1 MMQRELFQKLTAWRN
16 ETARRSRVERF
27 HILQNKTIEI
37 LAETMPKTYE
47 ELADVKGIGK
57 KKLHE
62 FGSEILA
69 LVKECAVIPPSSSK
83 THLQGGDPHNPPS
96 INRLPLEDSLRT
108 RTGVSG
114 GSDLKAAQR
123 QLLSNFGEEGEKNEK
138 VFTVS
143 GFLNFLNTVLGER
156 DVFIRGEVS
165 SVQVH
170 PSGIYFTLK
179 DKIDESILNCYIRPS
194 TYERMGV
201 QIEEGLEVKV
211 SGVPNVYK
219 PKGRLSF
226 LVYSLELAGEG
237 SLKKAYE
244 MLKKKLE
251 SEGLFERKRA
261 LPEFITRIGIITSR
275 TGAVIDDF
283 RRNLESLGLQ
293 LYFYD
298 ARVEGARAVDDIL
311 RGIRWFNTHMDDLDI
326 LVIIRGGGSLE
337 DLQAFNNEFVARAIF
352 SSKIITLCGIG
363 HDRDVPITN
372 LVADRA
378 TSTPSIVAM
387 TINESWKRLHEGVPT
402 LAQDL
407 LYSFEAVLSER
418 KNYIRGSVDQM
429 LGYMSQLFLRYKYL
443 GRELE
448 QALLGIGLR
457 LEEIRKRSREMI
469 GLARAALEQIFKEVS
484 RKLISYETYLE
495 GVSPERNL
503 KLGYS
508 IIRNVKGGVVKS
520 VEDLAVGEKVMT
532 KLYKGEFVSKIEEIK

>member
-1 MMQRELFQKLTAWRN
+1 M
-16 ETARRSRVERF
+16 ERF

-37 LAETMPKTYE
+37 LAETMPRTYE

-62 FGSEILA
+62 FGSEILQ
-69 LVKECAVIPPSSSK
+69 LVKESVGAVSLKP
-83 THLQGGDPHNPPS
+83 D
-96 INRLPLEDSLRT
+96 EDIIET
-108 RTGVSG
+108 P
-114 GSDLKAAQR
+114 K
-123 QLLSNFGEEGEKNEK
+123 EGREKI
-138 VFTVS
+138 FTVS

-156 DVFIRGEVS
+156 DVFIQGEVS

-179 DKIDESILNCYIRPS
+179 DKIDESILNCYVRPS

-211 SGVPNVYK
+211 SGIPNIYK

-244 MLKKKLE
+244 MLKKKLAG
-251 SEGLFERKRA
+251 EGLFERKRP

-283 RRNLESLGLQ
+283 RRNLELLGLQ

-311 RGIRWFNTHMDDLDI
+311 GGIRWFNTHMDNLDI

-337 DLQAFNNEFVARAIF
+337 DLQAFNNELVARAVF
-352 SSKIITLCGIG
+352 GSKILTLCGIG
-363 HDRDVPITN
+363 HDRDVPIVS

-387 TINESWKRLHEGVPT
+387 TINETWNRLREDVPVFE
-402 LAQDL
+402 QDL
-407 LYSFEAVLSER
+407 LYSFDAVLSER
-418 KNYIRGSVDQM
+418 RNYVRASVDQM
-429 LGYMSQLFLRYKYL
+429 LGYMSQLFLGYNYL
-443 GRELE
+443 KREL
-448 QALLGIGLR
+448 QKALIAIDTR
-457 LEEIRKRSREMI
+457 VKDTEKRSLEML
-469 GLARAALEQIFKEVS
+469 GFACASFEQILAGLS
-484 RKLISYETYLE
+484 RKLISYETYLG

-508 IIRNVKGGVVKS
+508 IIRNAKGGVVKS
-520 VEDLAVGEKVMT
+520 VEALTIGEKIVT
-532 KLYKGEFVSKIEEIK
+532 KLYKGEFISKIEEIK

>member
-1 MMQRELFQKLTAWRN
+1 MGRELFQKLTAWRN
-16 ETARRSRVERF
+16 ETARRSGVERF

-57 KKLHE
+57 KKLHG

-69 LVKECAVIPPSSSK
+69 IVKECAPSSSNA
-83 THLQGGDPHNPPS
+83 HLQGGDLNNPPI

-108 RTGVSG
+108 KTVA
-114 GSDLKAAQR
+114 K
-123 QLLSNFGEEGEKNEK
+123 EEIGEKEK

-156 DVFIRGEVS
+156 DVFIQGEIS

-211 SGVPNVYK
+211 SGIPNIYK

-251 SEGLFERKRA
+251 NEGLFERKRT

-311 RGIRWFNTHMDDLDI
+311 GGIKWFNTHMDNLDI

-337 DLQAFNNEFVARAIF
+337 DLQAFNNELVARAVF
-352 SSKIITLCGIG
+352 GSKIPTLCGIG
-363 HDRDVPITN
+363 HDRDVPIVS

-387 TINESWKRLHEGVPT
+387 TINETWKRLREDMPVFE
-402 LAQDL
+402 QDL
-407 LYSFEAVLSER
+407 LYSFDAVLRER
-418 KNYIRGSVDQM
+418 RSYIRASVDQM
-429 LGYMSQLFLRYKYL
+429 LGYMSQLFLRYNYL
-443 GRELE
+443 RRELE
-448 QALLGIGLR
+448 QALINIDTR
-457 LEEIRKRSREMI
+457 IKDTQKRSQEVL
-469 GLARAALEQIFKEVS
+469 GLACISLGQIFKELS
-484 RKLISYETYLE
+484 RKLISYELYLDS
-495 GVSPERNL
+495 VNPERNL

-508 IIRNVKGGVVKS
+508 IIRNKKGNVVKEI
-520 VEDLAVGEKVMT
+520 EDVAIGERVTT

>member
-1 MMQRELFQKLTAWRN
+1 MQRELFQKLTGWRN
-16 ETARRSRVERF
+16 ETARRSGVERF

-47 ELADVKGIGK
+47 GLADVKGIGK
-57 KKLHE
+57 KKLYE

-69 LVKECAVIPPSSSK
+69 IVKECAPSSSE
-83 THLQGGDPHNPPS
+83 THLQEGDLNNPPS
-96 INRLPLEDSLRT
+96 INRLPPEDSSRT
-108 RTGVSG
+108 KTVAKEEMG
-114 GSDLKAAQR
+114 GK
-123 QLLSNFGEEGEKNEK
+123 EK

-143 GFLNFLNTVLGER
+143 GFLNFLNTVLGEK
-156 DVFIRGEVS
+156 DVFIQGEVS

-211 SGVPNVYK
+211 SGIPNVYK

-261 LPEFITRIGIITSR
+261 LPEFIIRIGVITSR

-283 RRNLESLGLQ
+283 RRNLELLGLQ

-298 ARVEGARAVDDIL
+298 ARVEGAKAVDDIL
-311 RGIRWFNTHMDDLDI
+311 GGIRWFNTHMDDLDI

-337 DLQAFNNEFVARAIF
+337 DLQAFNNEFVARAVF
-352 SSKIITLCGIG
+352 GSKIPTLCGIG
-363 HDRDVPITN
+363 HDRDVPIVSF
-372 LVADRA
+372 VADRA

-387 TINESWKRLHEGVPT
+387 TINESWKRLRENVPVFE
-402 LAQDL
+402 QDL
-407 LYSFEAVLSER
+407 VYSFEAVLSER
-418 KNYIRGSVDQM
+418 RGYMRASVDQM
-429 LGYMSQLFLRYKYL
+429 LGYMSQLFLGYNYL
-443 GRELE
+443 RRELR
-448 QALLGIGLR
+448 QALLSIDVR
-457 LEEIRKRSREMI
+457 IEEAQKRSREMM
-469 GLARAALEQIFKEVS
+469 GLAYASLEHVFKELS
-484 RKLISYETYLE
+484 RKLLSYETYLE

-508 IIRNVKGGVVKS
+508 IIRNAKGSVVKS
-520 VEDLAVGEKVMT
+520 VEDLIVGEKIVT